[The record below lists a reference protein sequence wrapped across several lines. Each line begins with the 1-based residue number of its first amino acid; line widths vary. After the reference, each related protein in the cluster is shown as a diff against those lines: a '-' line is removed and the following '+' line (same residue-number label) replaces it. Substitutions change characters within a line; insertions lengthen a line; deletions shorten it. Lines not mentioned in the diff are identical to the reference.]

1 MNTKKKNAR
10 GITLIAL
17 VITIIVLLILAGV
30 TINALSGEN
39 GIITKSKEAKIK
51 TEKSKTI
58 EKINLAIL
66 TAMTK
71 GDGDID
77 NATLREELE
86 KEGLTVKTE
95 GNNLPWDVSDGK
107 YIYRINEDYTVE
119 EVEGINLSKKEIKL
133 ASGENET
140 ITATL
145 TEGTT
150 GKITWESSAPDIVKV
165 ENGKITAVG
174 ESGTATITAKVEG
187 TEYQATCTVKII
199 QKITTITA
207 GNIEMNIGD
216 TQKINVT
223 TTPTEG
229 LIEDLEY
236 TSGSPEIATV
246 GADGNVKGIA
256 EGTAVITIRGKNSGV
271 STTCTIKVTPKV
283 TKITKITAS
292 DLTLEPGKT
301 GKLSV
306 TIEPT
311 NQTEGVTYTSG
322 TQSVATVGE
331 DGTVNA
337 LTEGTTIITVK
348 GKVSGVSTTCTVTVK
363 SNKINGAIEVGEY
376 EKYYGKK
383 VTNYTA
389 GGKTYRIFYIDTEGK
404 FGDKNTVYL
413 KADWTSNDTTLS
425 SYTSYTPSGTDLT
438 TYKKLNPSWAAKRGS
453 STSSWNENEHAAAWL
468 CSPSKWTT
476 YCDTSKANYA
486 IGSPTAEMYVASYNQ
501 VSHSIGNYKLGV
513 AYREKDDPGYIYT
526 LNGKQSAISGS
537 DYWTGDNTLDY
548 TGYNSMYCGRN
559 GSKGDYR
566 WWLASPSAGNSY
578 YVCGVSGSS
587 AALSNGNYRNADGVC
602 PLVALKPGIGVEIE
616 IEITDTETIAE
627 NPQNYYGKKIS
638 NYTAGGQTYRIFYV
652 DKQNDFGDGANT
664 VYLKADYNDNLQKSL
679 NTNISS
685 LTANDLA
692 VYKRMNKSWAAAR
705 GNSQSSWNRSEQA
718 AAWLCSPSQWTT
730 YVDSSKANYA
740 IGGPSVEMYVASY
753 NQVSHT
759 IGNYKLGVTYRE
771 TSYPGYICT
780 VNGTQQNSGYY
791 TDQYILDYIGY
802 NSMYCGKNGST
813 GRYYWWLASPS
824 AFNFDYVYLVY
835 GNLAYFGGNDF
846 GALNG
851 VCPLVSLK
859 SGIKLIITSE

>member
-1 MNTKKKNAR
+1 MQKLKENTR

-17 VITIIVLLILAGV
+17 VITIIVTLILAGIA
-30 TINALSGEN
+30 INALTGEN
-39 GIITKSKEAKIK
+39 GIITKATDAKEKTAK
-51 TEKSKTI
+51 TNAL

-66 TAMTK
+66 SAMTK
-71 GDGDID
+71 GNGDID

-86 KEGLTVKTE
+86 KEGLTIKTE
-95 GNNLPWDVSDGK
+95 GDTLPWEVVYDK
-107 YIYRINEDYTVE
+107 YIFTIDENYGVE
-119 EVEGINLSKKEIKL
+119 EVNGISLSKKEIKL
-133 ASGENET
+133 ISGENET

-150 GKITWESSAPDIVKV
+150 GKITWESSAADIVKV

-187 TEYQATCTVKII
+187 TEYKATCTVKII

-236 TSGSPEIATV
+236 TSGSPTIATV

-301 GKLSV
+301 GKISV

-348 GKVSGVSTTCTVTVK
+348 GKVSGVSTTCRVTVK

-413 KADWTSNDTTLS
+413 KADWTANDTTLS
-425 SYTSYTPSGTDLT
+425 NYTGYTPSGTDLA
-438 TYKKLNPSWAAKRGS
+438 TYKKLNPSWASKRGS
-453 STSSWNENEHAAAWL
+453 STSSWNSNEYAAAWL
-468 CSPSKWTT
+468 CSPSQWTT

-501 VSHSIGNYKLGV
+501 VSHTTGNYKLG
-513 AYREKDDPGYIYT
+513 ATYRETSVPGYIYT
-526 LNGKQSAISGS
+526 LNGKQSTISNS
-537 DYWTGDNTLDY
+537 DYWTGNNTLDY

-559 GSKGDYR
+559 GSTGNYW
-566 WWLASPSAGNSY
+566 WWLASPSALDSA
-578 YVCGVSGSS
+578 YVC
-587 AALSNGNYRNADGVC
+587 
-602 PLVALKPGIGVEIE
+602 
-616 IEITDTETIAE
+616 
-627 NPQNYYGKKIS
+627 
-638 NYTAGGQTYRIFYV
+638 F
-652 DKQNDFGDGANT
+652 
-664 VYLKADYNDNLQKSL
+664 
-679 NTNISS
+679 
-685 LTANDLA
+685 
-692 VYKRMNKSWAAAR
+692 
-705 GNSQSSWNRSEQA
+705 
-718 AAWLCSPSQWTT
+718 
-730 YVDSSKANYA
+730 
-740 IGGPSVEMYVASY
+740 
-753 NQVSHT
+753 
-759 IGNYKLGVTYRE
+759 
-771 TSYPGYICT
+771 
-780 VNGTQQNSGYY
+780 
-791 TDQYILDYIGY
+791 
-802 NSMYCGKNGST
+802 
-813 GRYYWWLASPS
+813 
-824 AFNFDYVYLVY
+824 VY
-835 GNLAYFGGNDF
+835 GNYANLHFNYYSSTY
-846 GALNG
+846 G

-859 SGIKLIITSE
+859 SSFQLEIEQ

>member
-1 MNTKKKNAR
+1 M
-10 GITLIAL
+10 
-17 VITIIVLLILAGV
+17 LILAGV

-51 TEKSKTI
+51 TEKSRTI

-133 ASGENET
+133 ISGENET

-165 ENGKITAVG
+165 ENGKITALG

-199 QKITTITA
+199 KNNNNYSRKYRNEYRRHT
-207 GNIEMNIGD
+207 
-216 TQKINVT
+216 KINVT
-223 TTPTEG
+223 TTPSEG

-236 TSGSPEIATV
+236 TSGSPTIATV

-363 SNKINGAIEVGEY
+363 SNKINGVIEVGEY

-383 VTNYTA
+383 VKNYTA

-404 FGDKNTVYL
+404 FGDK
-413 KADWTSNDTTLS
+413 TSLTT
-425 SYTSYTPSGTDLT
+425 YTPRGTDLT
-438 TYKKLNPSWAAKRGS
+438 IYKKLNQVGHPKEEVAHLAGILMKEQQHG
-453 STSSWNENEHAAAWL
+453 
-468 CSPSKWTT
+468 
-476 YCDTSKANYA
+476 
-486 IGSPTAEMYVASYNQ
+486 YVHQ
-501 VSHSIGNYKLGV
+501 
-513 AYREKDDPGYIYT
+513 
-526 LNGKQSAISGS
+526 
-537 DYWTGDNTLDY
+537 
-548 TGYNSMYCGRN
+548 
-559 GSKGDYR
+559 
-566 WWLASPSAGNSY
+566 
-578 YVCGVSGSS
+578 
-587 AALSNGNYRNADGVC
+587 
-602 PLVALKPGIGVEIE
+602 
-616 IEITDTETIAE
+616 
-627 NPQNYYGKKIS
+627 
-638 NYTAGGQTYRIFYV
+638 
-652 DKQNDFGDGANT
+652 
-664 VYLKADYNDNLQKSL
+664 
-679 NTNISS
+679 
-685 LTANDLA
+685 
-692 VYKRMNKSWAAAR
+692 
-705 GNSQSSWNRSEQA
+705 
-718 AAWLCSPSQWTT
+718 
-730 YVDSSKANYA
+730 
-740 IGGPSVEMYVASY
+740 
-753 NQVSHT
+753 
-759 IGNYKLGVTYRE
+759 
-771 TSYPGYICT
+771 
-780 VNGTQQNSGYY
+780 VNGQHIVIHQK
-791 TDQYILDYIGY
+791 QI
-802 NSMYCGKNGST
+802 MQ
-813 GRYYWWLASPS
+813 
-824 AFNFDYVYLVY
+824 
-835 GNLAYFGGNDF
+835 
-846 GALNG
+846 
-851 VCPLVSLK
+851 
-859 SGIKLIITSE
+859 

>member
-1 MNTKKKNAR
+1 MNMKKKNER
-10 GITLIAL
+10 GITLIVL
-17 VITIIVLLILAGV
+17 VITIIVTLILAGV
-30 TINALSGEN
+30 TISGLNGEN
-39 GIITKSKEAKIK
+39 GIITKSKETKIK
-51 TEKSKTI
+51 AEKSRTI
-58 EKINLAIL
+58 EKINLVIL
-66 TAMTK
+66 TVMTE

-77 NATLREELE
+77 TGKLREELE

-236 TSGSPEIATV
+236 TSGSPTIATV

-363 SNKINGAIEVGEY
+363 KSRISVTAEQIVANPD
-376 EKYYGKK
+376 KYYGQ
-383 VTNYTA
+383 VAQNYTA

-413 KADWTSNDTTLS
+413 KADWTANDTSLT
-425 SYTSYTPSGTDLT
+425 TYTPSGTDLT

-453 STSSWNENEHAAAWL
+453 STSSWNSNERAAAWL

-501 VSHSIGNYKLGV
+501 VSHTTGNYKLE
-513 AYREKDDPGYIYT
+513 ATYRETREPGYIYT
-526 LNGKQSAISGS
+526 LNGKQSTISND
-537 DYWTGDNTLDY
+537 DYWTGNNTLDY

-559 GSKGDYR
+559 GSTGNYW
-566 WWLASPSAGNSY
+566 WWLASPSADDSN
-578 YVCGVSGSS
+578 YVC
-587 AALSNGNYRNADGVC
+587 
-602 PLVALKPGIGVEIE
+602 
-616 IEITDTETIAE
+616 
-627 NPQNYYGKKIS
+627 
-638 NYTAGGQTYRIFYV
+638 F
-652 DKQNDFGDGANT
+652 
-664 VYLKADYNDNLQKSL
+664 
-679 NTNISS
+679 
-685 LTANDLA
+685 
-692 VYKRMNKSWAAAR
+692 
-705 GNSQSSWNRSEQA
+705 
-718 AAWLCSPSQWTT
+718 
-730 YVDSSKANYA
+730 
-740 IGGPSVEMYVASY
+740 
-753 NQVSHT
+753 
-759 IGNYKLGVTYRE
+759 
-771 TSYPGYICT
+771 
-780 VNGTQQNSGYY
+780 
-791 TDQYILDYIGY
+791 
-802 NSMYCGKNGST
+802 
-813 GRYYWWLASPS
+813 
-824 AFNFDYVYLVY
+824 VY
-835 GNLAYFGGNDF
+835 GGSAYLGSDSYSY
-846 GALNG
+846 AYG

-859 SGIKLIITSE
+859 SSFQLEIEQ

>member
-51 TEKSKTI
+51 TEKSRTI

-133 ASGENET
+133 ISGENET

-150 GKITWESSAPDIVKV
+150 GKITWESSAPDIIKV
-165 ENGKITAVG
+165 ENGRITAVG

-223 TTPTEG
+223 TTPSEG

-236 TSGSPEIATV
+236 TSGSPTIATV

-337 LTEGTTIITVK
+337 LTEGTTKITVK

-404 FGDKNTVYL
+404 FEDKNTVYL
-413 KADWTSNDTTLS
+413 KADWTANDTTLS
-425 SYTSYTPSGTDLT
+425 SYTSYTPSGTDLA

-453 STSSWNENEHAAAWL
+453 STSSWNSNERAAAWL

-501 VSHSIGNYKLGV
+501 VSHTTGNYKLG
-513 AYREKDDPGYIYT
+513 ATYRATSYPGYIYT
-526 LNGKQSAISGS
+526 VNGTQQNNGYNTNS
-537 DYWTGDNTLDY
+537 NTLDY
-548 TGYNSMYCGRN
+548 TGYNSMYCGKN
-559 GSKGDYR
+559 GLKGSYS
-566 WWLASPSAGNSY
+566 WWLASPSAHYSDLVCIVDGN
-578 YVCGVSGSS
+578 
-587 AALSNGNYRNADGVC
+587 NAYLDG
-602 PLVALKPGIGVEIE
+602 
-616 IEITDTETIAE
+616 T
-627 NPQNYYGKKIS
+627 
-638 NYTAGGQTYRIFYV
+638 
-652 DKQNDFGDGANT
+652 
-664 VYLKADYNDNLQKSL
+664 
-679 NTNISS
+679 
-685 LTANDLA
+685 
-692 VYKRMNKSWAAAR
+692 
-705 GNSQSSWNRSEQA
+705 
-718 AAWLCSPSQWTT
+718 
-730 YVDSSKANYA
+730 
-740 IGGPSVEMYVASY
+740 
-753 NQVSHT
+753 
-759 IGNYKLGVTYRE
+759 
-771 TSYPGYICT
+771 
-780 VNGTQQNSGYY
+780 YY
-791 TDQYILDYIGY
+791 T
-802 NSMYCGKNGST
+802 
-813 GRYYWWLASPS
+813 S
-824 AFNFDYVYLVY
+824 AL
-835 GNLAYFGGNDF
+835 
-846 GALNG
+846 GA
-851 VCPLVSLK
+851 CPLVSLK
-859 SGIKLIITSE
+859 SGIKLIVTSE

>member
-51 TEKSKTI
+51 TEKSRTI

-165 ENGKITAVG
+165 ENGKITALG

-187 TEYQATCTVKII
+187 TEYKATCTVKII

-223 TTPTEG
+223 TTPSEG

-236 TSGSPEIATV
+236 TSGSPTIATV

-283 TKITKITAS
+283 IKITKITAS
-292 DLTLEPGKT
+292 GLTLEPGKT

-413 KADWTSNDTTLS
+413 KADWTANDTDLS
-425 SYTSYTPSGTDLT
+425 GYISYTPSGTDLT

-453 STSSWNENEHAAAWL
+453 STSSWNYNEHAAAWL

-501 VSHSIGNYKLGV
+501 VSHTTGNYKLG
-513 AYREKDDPGYIYT
+513 ATYRATDYPGYIYT
-526 LNGKQSAISGS
+526 LNGKQSTISND
-537 DYWTGDNTLDY
+537 DYWTGRDSLDY
-548 TGYNSMYCGRN
+548 T
-559 GSKGDYR
+559 
-566 WWLASPSAGNSY
+566 
-578 YVCGVSGSS
+578 
-587 AALSNGNYRNADGVC
+587 
-602 PLVALKPGIGVEIE
+602 
-616 IEITDTETIAE
+616 
-627 NPQNYYGKKIS
+627 
-638 NYTAGGQTYRIFYV
+638 
-652 DKQNDFGDGANT
+652 
-664 VYLKADYNDNLQKSL
+664 
-679 NTNISS
+679 
-685 LTANDLA
+685 
-692 VYKRMNKSWAAAR
+692 
-705 GNSQSSWNRSEQA
+705 
-718 AAWLCSPSQWTT
+718 
-730 YVDSSKANYA
+730 
-740 IGGPSVEMYVASY
+740 
-753 NQVSHT
+753 
-759 IGNYKLGVTYRE
+759 
-771 TSYPGYICT
+771 
-780 VNGTQQNSGYY
+780 
-791 TDQYILDYIGY
+791 GY

-813 GRYYWWLASPS
+813 GSYYWWLASPS
-824 AFNFDYVYLVY
+824 SGYSGAVCNVY
-835 GNLAYFGGNDF
+835 GSNATLID
-846 GALNG
+846 NG
-851 VCPLVSLK
+851 CSGTCGVAPLVSLK
-859 SGIKLIITSE
+859 SGIQVEIEE

>member
-10 GITLIAL
+10 GITLLAL

-51 TEKSKTI
+51 TEKSRTI

-187 TEYQATCTVKII
+187 TEYQATCTVRII

-236 TSGSPEIATV
+236 TSGSPTIATV

-301 GKLSV
+301 GKLNV

-311 NQTEGVTYTSG
+311 NQTEGITYTSG

-363 SNKINGAIEVGEY
+363 KSRISVTTEQIVANPD
-376 EKYYGKK
+376 KYYGQ
-383 VTNYTA
+383 VAQNYTA

-413 KADWTSNDTTLS
+413 KADWTANDTSLTA
-425 SYTSYTPSGTDLT
+425 SYTPSGTDLE

-453 STSSWNENEHAAAWL
+453 NTSSWNKNEHAAAWL

-476 YCDTSKANYA
+476 YLDTTKANYA
-486 IGSPTAEMYVASYNQ
+486 IGAPTAEMYVASYNQ
-501 VSHSIGNYKLGV
+501 VSHTTGNYKLG
-513 AYREKDDPGYIYT
+513 ATYGATDAPGYIYT
-526 LNGKQSAISGS
+526 LNGKQSTISGS
-537 DYWTGDNTLDY
+537 DYWTGNNTLDY

-559 GSKGDYR
+559 GSTGNYW
-566 WWLASPSAGNSY
+566 WWLASPSASNSFF
-578 YVCGVSGSS
+578 VC
-587 AALSNGNYRNADGVC
+587 
-602 PLVALKPGIGVEIE
+602 
-616 IEITDTETIAE
+616 
-627 NPQNYYGKKIS
+627 
-638 NYTAGGQTYRIFYV
+638 
-652 DKQNDFGDGANT
+652 
-664 VYLKADYNDNLQKSL
+664 
-679 NTNISS
+679 
-685 LTANDLA
+685 
-692 VYKRMNKSWAAAR
+692 
-705 GNSQSSWNRSEQA
+705 
-718 AAWLCSPSQWTT
+718 
-730 YVDSSKANYA
+730 
-740 IGGPSVEMYVASY
+740 
-753 NQVSHT
+753 
-759 IGNYKLGVTYRE
+759 
-771 TSYPGYICT
+771 
-780 VNGTQQNSGYY
+780 
-791 TDQYILDYIGY
+791 
-802 NSMYCGKNGST
+802 
-813 GRYYWWLASPS
+813 
-824 AFNFDYVYLVY
+824 LVY
-835 GNLAYFGGNDF
+835 GNGAYLNLNDYS
-846 GALNG
+846 GTLG

-859 SGIKLIITSE
+859 SSFQLEIEQ

>member
-10 GITLIAL
+10 GITLLAL

-51 TEKSKTI
+51 TEKSKTL

-95 GNNLPWDVSDGK
+95 GDNLPWDVADDK

-119 EVEGINLSKKEIKL
+119 EVQGISLSKKEIKL
-133 ASGENET
+133 VSGESET

-145 TEGTT
+145 TEETT
-150 GKITWESSAPDIVKV
+150 GKIRWESSAPDIVKV

-236 TSGSPEIATV
+236 TSGSPTIATV

-283 TKITKITAS
+283 TKITRITAS

-337 LTEGTTIITVK
+337 LIEGTTIITIR
-348 GKVSGVSTTCTVTVK
+348 GKKSGVSTTCTVTVK
-363 SNKINGAIEVGEY
+363 SNKLNGLTWTGNY
-376 EKYYGKK
+376 EDYYGKK

-413 KADWTSNDTTLS
+413 KADWTDNKTSLS
-425 SYTSYTPSGTDLT
+425 SYFNYTPSETDFE
-438 TYKKLNPSWAAKRGS
+438 TYKKLNPSWASQRGD
-453 STSSWNENEHAAAWL
+453 STSNLTDSEYIAACL
-468 CSPSKWTT
+468 CSPSIWTG

-486 IGSPTAEMYVASYNQ
+486 IGSTPIEMYVESYNQ
-501 VSHSIGNYKLGV
+501 VSHTVGNYKLG
-513 AYREKDDPGYIYT
+513 ATCSTTKYPGYIYT
-526 LNGKQSAISGS
+526 LNGKQSTISNN
-537 DYWTGDNTLDY
+537 DYYTGDNTLDY
-548 TGYNSMYCGRN
+548 TGYNSMYCG
-559 GSKGDYR
+559 
-566 WWLASPSAGNSY
+566 
-578 YVCGVSGSS
+578 
-587 AALSNGNYRNADGVC
+587 
-602 PLVALKPGIGVEIE
+602 
-616 IEITDTETIAE
+616 
-627 NPQNYYGKKIS
+627 
-638 NYTAGGQTYRIFYV
+638 
-652 DKQNDFGDGANT
+652 
-664 VYLKADYNDNLQKSL
+664 
-679 NTNISS
+679 
-685 LTANDLA
+685 
-692 VYKRMNKSWAAAR
+692 
-705 GNSQSSWNRSEQA
+705 
-718 AAWLCSPSQWTT
+718 
-730 YVDSSKANYA
+730 
-740 IGGPSVEMYVASY
+740 
-753 NQVSHT
+753 
-759 IGNYKLGVTYRE
+759 
-771 TSYPGYICT
+771 
-780 VNGTQQNSGYY
+780 
-791 TDQYILDYIGY
+791 
-802 NSMYCGKNGST
+802 KNGST
-813 GRYYWWLASPS
+813 GSYYWWLASPL
-824 AFNFDYVYLVY
+824 AGDVYYIMCAVDGY
-835 GNLAYFGGNDF
+835 GASLGQLSYAND
-846 GALNG
+846 NG
-851 VCPLVSLK
+851 ICPLVSLK
-859 SGIKLIITSE
+859 SSFQLEIEQ

>member
-51 TEKSKTI
+51 TEKSRTI

-301 GKLSV
+301 GKLNV

-311 NQTEGVTYTSG
+311 NQTEGITYTSG

-363 SNKINGAIEVGEY
+363 KSRISVTTEQIVANPD
-376 EKYYGKK
+376 KYYGQ
-383 VTNYTA
+383 VAQNYTA

-413 KADWTSNDTTLS
+413 KADWTANDTSLTA
-425 SYTSYTPSGTDLT
+425 SYTPSGTDLE

-453 STSSWNENEHAAAWL
+453 NTSSWNKNEHAAAWL

-476 YCDTSKANYA
+476 YLDTTKANYA
-486 IGSPTAEMYVASYNQ
+486 IGAPTAEMYVASYNQ
-501 VSHSIGNYKLGV
+501 VSHTTGNYKLG
-513 AYREKDDPGYIYT
+513 ATYRETSVPGYIYT
-526 LNGKQSAISGS
+526 LNGKQSTISGN

-559 GSKGDYR
+559 GSKGKYW
-566 WWLASPSAGNSY
+566 WWLASPSAN
-578 YVCGVSGSS
+578 
-587 AALSNGNYRNADGVC
+587 
-602 PLVALKPGIGVEIE
+602 
-616 IEITDTETIAE
+616 
-627 NPQNYYGKKIS
+627 
-638 NYTAGGQTYRIFYV
+638 
-652 DKQNDFGDGANT
+652 
-664 VYLKADYNDNLQKSL
+664 
-679 NTNISS
+679 
-685 LTANDLA
+685 
-692 VYKRMNKSWAAAR
+692 
-705 GNSQSSWNRSEQA
+705 
-718 AAWLCSPSQWTT
+718 
-730 YVDSSKANYA
+730 
-740 IGGPSVEMYVASY
+740 ASY
-753 NQVSHT
+753 SVC
-759 IGNYKLGVTYRE
+759 IVDG
-771 TSYPGYICT
+771 
-780 VNGTQQNSGYY
+780 SGAY
-791 TDQYILDYIGY
+791 LDGHDY
-802 NSMYCGKNGST
+802 GST
-813 GRYYWWLASPS
+813 LG
-824 AFNFDYVYLVY
+824 F
-835 GNLAYFGGNDF
+835 
-846 GALNG
+846 
-851 VCPLVSLK
+851 CPLVSLK
-859 SGIKLIITSE
+859 SSFQLEIEQ

>member
-58 EKINLAIL
+58 EKINLAML

-133 ASGENET
+133 ISGENET

-187 TEYQATCTVKII
+187 TEYQATCK
-199 QKITTITA
+199 
-207 GNIEMNIGD
+207 
-216 TQKINVT
+216 
-223 TTPTEG
+223 
-229 LIEDLEY
+229 
-236 TSGSPEIATV
+236 
-246 GADGNVKGIA
+246 
-256 EGTAVITIRGKNSGV
+256 
-271 STTCTIKVTPKV
+271 
-283 TKITKITAS
+283 
-292 DLTLEPGKT
+292 
-301 GKLSV
+301 
-306 TIEPT
+306 
-311 NQTEGVTYTSG
+311 
-322 TQSVATVGE
+322 
-331 DGTVNA
+331 
-337 LTEGTTIITVK
+337 
-348 GKVSGVSTTCTVTVK
+348 VTVK

-413 KADWTSNDTTLS
+413 KADWTANDTSLTA
-425 SYTSYTPSGTDLT
+425 SYTPSGTDLE

-453 STSSWNENEHAAAWL
+453 NTSSWNKNEHAAAWL

-476 YCDTSKANYA
+476 YLDTTKANYA
-486 IGSPTAEMYVASYNQ
+486 IGAPTAEMYVASYNQ
-501 VSHSIGNYKLGV
+501 VSHTTGNYKLG
-513 AYREKDDPGYIYT
+513 ATYGATDAPGYICT
-526 LNGKQSAISGS
+526 LNGKQSTISGS
-537 DYWTGDNTLDY
+537 DYWTGNNTLDY

-559 GSKGDYR
+559 GSTGNYW
-566 WWLASPSAGNSY
+566 WWLASPSANSSS
-578 YVCGVSGSS
+578 YVCIVSSGS
-587 AALSNGNYRNADGVC
+587 A
-602 PLVALKPGIGVEIE
+602 
-616 IEITDTETIAE
+616 
-627 NPQNYYGKKIS
+627 
-638 NYTAGGQTYRIFYV
+638 
-652 DKQNDFGDGANT
+652 
-664 VYLKADYNDNLQKSL
+664 YL
-679 NTNISS
+679 
-685 LTANDLA
+685 
-692 VYKRMNKSWAAAR
+692 
-705 GNSQSSWNRSEQA
+705 
-718 AAWLCSPSQWTT
+718 
-730 YVDSSKANYA
+730 
-740 IGGPSVEMYVASY
+740 
-753 NQVSHT
+753 
-759 IGNYKLGVTYRE
+759 
-771 TSYPGYICT
+771 
-780 VNGTQQNSGYY
+780 
-791 TDQYILDYIGY
+791 
-802 NSMYCGKNGST
+802 
-813 GRYYWWLASPS
+813 
-824 AFNFDYVYLVY
+824 
-835 GNLAYFGGNDF
+835 GNDIY
-846 GALNG
+846 GSANV

-859 SGIKLIITSE
+859 SSFQLEIEQ

>member
-133 ASGENET
+133 ISGENET

-236 TSGSPEIATV
+236 TSGSPTIATV

-256 EGTAVITIRGKNSGV
+256 EGTAVITIRGKN
-271 STTCTIKVTPKV
+271 
-283 TKITKITAS
+283 
-292 DLTLEPGKT
+292 
-301 GKLSV
+301 
-306 TIEPT
+306 
-311 NQTEGVTYTSG
+311 
-322 TQSVATVGE
+322 
-331 DGTVNA
+331 
-337 LTEGTTIITVK
+337 
-348 GKVSGVSTTCTVTVK
+348 SGVSTTCTVTVK

-413 KADWTSNDTTLS
+413 KADWTANDTSLT
-425 SYTSYTPSGTDLT
+425 TYTPSGTDLEI
-438 TYKKLNPSWAAKRGS
+438 YKKLNPSWAAARGS
-453 STSSWNENEHAAAWL
+453 NTSSWNSNEHAAAWL
-468 CSPSKWTT
+468 CSPSQWTT

-501 VSHSIGNYKLGV
+501 VSHTTGNYKLG
-513 AYREKDDPGYIYT
+513 ATYGATYAPGYIYT
-526 LNGKQSAISGS
+526 LNGKQSTISRNN
-537 DYWTGDNTLDY
+537 YWTEDNTLDY
-548 TGYNSMYCGRN
+548 TGYNSMYCGKN
-559 GSKGDYR
+559 GSKG
-566 WWLASPSAGNSY
+566 S
-578 YVCGVSGSS
+578 
-587 AALSNGNYRNADGVC
+587 
-602 PLVALKPGIGVEIE
+602 
-616 IEITDTETIAE
+616 
-627 NPQNYYGKKIS
+627 
-638 NYTAGGQTYRIFYV
+638 
-652 DKQNDFGDGANT
+652 
-664 VYLKADYNDNLQKSL
+664 
-679 NTNISS
+679 
-685 LTANDLA
+685 
-692 VYKRMNKSWAAAR
+692 
-705 GNSQSSWNRSEQA
+705 
-718 AAWLCSPSQWTT
+718 
-730 YVDSSKANYA
+730 
-740 IGGPSVEMYVASY
+740 
-753 NQVSHT
+753 
-759 IGNYKLGVTYRE
+759 
-771 TSYPGYICT
+771 
-780 VNGTQQNSGYY
+780 
-791 TDQYILDYIGY
+791 
-802 NSMYCGKNGST
+802 
-813 GRYYWWLASPS
+813 YYWWLASPS
-824 AFNFDYVYLVY
+824 ANDSYYVCSVDGNYAGNANLDRDDYR
-835 GNLAYFGGNDF
+835 ATC
-846 GALNG
+846 G

-859 SGIKLIITSE
+859 SSFQLEIEQ

>member
-174 ESGTATITAKVEG
+174 GSGTATITAKVEG

-223 TTPTEG
+223 ITPSEG

-236 TSGSPEIATV
+236 TSGSPTIATV

-301 GKLSV
+301 GKIRV

-413 KADWTSNDTTLS
+413 KADWTANDITLS

-438 TYKKLNPSWAAKRGS
+438 TYKRLNPSWAAKRGS
-453 STSSWNENEHAAAWL
+453 STSSWNYNEHAAAWL

-559 GSKGDYR
+559 GSTGNYW
-566 WWLASPSAGNSY
+566 WWLASPSAYGSTLVC
-578 YVCGVSGSS
+578 YVYGYS
-587 AALSNGNYRNADGVC
+587 ATL
-602 PLVALKPGIGVEIE
+602 
-616 IEITDTETIAE
+616 
-627 NPQNYYGKKIS
+627 NYYHYS
-638 NYTAGGQTYRIFYV
+638 Y
-652 DKQNDFGDGANT
+652 
-664 VYLKADYNDNLQKSL
+664 
-679 NTNISS
+679 
-685 LTANDLA
+685 
-692 VYKRMNKSWAAAR
+692 AR
-705 GNSQSSWNRSEQA
+705 
-718 AAWLCSPSQWTT
+718 
-730 YVDSSKANYA
+730 
-740 IGGPSVEMYVASY
+740 
-753 NQVSHT
+753 
-759 IGNYKLGVTYRE
+759 
-771 TSYPGYICT
+771 
-780 VNGTQQNSGYY
+780 
-791 TDQYILDYIGY
+791 
-802 NSMYCGKNGST
+802 
-813 GRYYWWLASPS
+813 
-824 AFNFDYVYLVY
+824 
-835 GNLAYFGGNDF
+835 
-846 GALNG
+846 G

-859 SGIKLIITSE
+859 SSFQLEIEQ